1 MKKFMALITAG
12 LIAISGL
19 PVFAADTAKST
30 TTQEETAAST
40 PVKEEAP
47 ITDQNIID
55 AMQYGLI
62 TNDWA
67 KHLDEKLTQDA
78 LTALTTAL
86 QTKIATIEGLKK
98 QTKKVD
104 FKATEGISKQAV
116 LENLYLTIAEY
127 DYGFDNEVEKNQGVN
142 YFKAIDVVD
151 KNMTNEDLKKD
162 CTYRDAALFAKT
174 IIDKIFNGEDAASKG
189 FLWKVEKGKNTVY
202 MLGSIHLADS
212 SIYPFSDEIIDA
224 FNKADTLAVEADI
237 TNTEALQELYSLQ
250 IYSDNTTLKDHI
262 STDLY
267 DKIMKATEIL
277 QGDKNAIN
285 TIKPWALNLA
295 YSNILSTMGLDTTND
310 SVSVADLGIDSY
322 LLNSAHLSN
331 KKIAE
336 VESVS
341 FQGHMFDNFSKELQE
356 YQLNS
361 TVDAVLA
368 AVNKSSDTSTD
379 KNKIQDPSE
388 DEAFI
393 TQCLNFWKSGDAENF
408 TKLNDQIF
416 DIPKDT
422 KHEKEINEYFTK
434 FYDERDKHM
443 GETIENWLNQEGEH
457 TYFVTVGSS
466 HYVDRAGIIPYLT
479 EKGFTVTPI
488 K

>member
-1 MKKFMALITAG
+1 MKKFIALITAG
-12 LIAISGL
+12 LITVNAFPI
-19 PVFAADTAKST
+19 FATDTAQK
-30 TTQEETAAST
+30 ETAASAPT
-40 PVKEEAP
+40 QEEEVL

-62 TNDWA
+62 TKDWS

-78 LTALTTAL
+78 LKALTTAL
-86 QTKIATIEGLKK
+86 QTKISTIDGLKK
-98 QTKKVD
+98 QTKKPD
-104 FKATEGISKQAV
+104 FKATEGLSKQAV
-116 LENLYLTIAEY
+116 LENLYLTLAEY
-127 DYGFDNEVEKNQGVN
+127 DYGFDNEVEKNQGVD
-142 YFKAIDVVD
+142 YFKAIDVID
-151 KNMTNEDLKKD
+151 KKTTDEDLKKD

-174 IIDKIFNGEDAASKG
+174 ITEKIFNGEDAASKG
-189 FLWKVEKGKNTVY
+189 FFWKVEKGKNTIY

-212 SIYPFSDEIIDA
+212 SIYPFSDEIMDA
-224 FNKADTLAVEADI
+224 FNKSDTLAVEADV
-237 TNTEALQELYSLQ
+237 TNAKALQELYSLQ
-250 IYSDNTTLKDHI
+250 IYSDDTTLKDHI

-295 YSNILSTMGLDTTND
+295 YSNILNTTGLDTTND
-310 SVSVADLGIDSY
+310 SVSTADLGIDSY
-322 LLNSAHLSN
+322 LLNNAHLSN

-361 TVDAVLA
+361 TVDAVLD
-368 AVNKSSDTSTD
+368 AVNKSSSTSDD
-379 KNKIQDPSE
+379 KSKAQDSSN

-393 TQCLNFWKSGDAENF
+393 TQCLNFWKSGDAEKF

-457 TYFVTVGSS
+457 TYFVTVGAS
-466 HYVDRAGIIPYLT
+466 HYVDRTGIISYLT